1 MRTLIRLTPVL
12 LLVSTARADE
22 GSMTKAERSYL
33 LTQLRTSKTELLS
46 SIKGLTVAQWTFKPA
61 PDVWSVEECVEHL
74 ILAEDLLFSSAGKTM
89 ATPAVPRLQNAT
101 AEGDRK
107 IVAQVEDRSVK
118 GKAPPAI
125 EPTGRF
131 PTPLSAAQEF
141 TIRRDRTIA
150 FVKTTKGA
158 LRIHSGPGP
167 AAATADA
174 YQILLVM
181 AAHSVR
187 HTAQIREVEASFK
200 QNGVSE

>member
-1 MRTLIRLTPVL
+1 MRTLLLSIPVL
-12 LLVSTARADE
+12 FLLGTARADE
-22 GSMTKAERSYL
+22 GAMTKTERSYL
-33 LTQLRTSKTELLS
+33 LMQLRTSKAALLTN
-46 SIKGLTVAQWTFKPA
+46 IKGLTVAQWTFKPA
-61 PDVWSVEECVEHL
+61 PEVWSVEECVEHL
-74 ILAEDLLFSSAGKTM
+74 ILTEDLLFSSAGKTM
-89 ATPAVPRLQNAT
+89 ETPAVARLQDAN

-118 GKAPPAI
+118 GKAPAAI

-131 PTPLSAAQEF
+131 PTPFSAAQEF
-141 TIRRDRTIA
+141 TILRDRSIA
-150 FVKTTKGA
+150 FVKTTKDS

-181 AAHSVR
+181 AAHSAR